1 MTLSPHY
8 SVMLKEVMAAL
19 SPKDGAL
26 YVDGTF
32 GAGGY
37 SRALLTAADCMV
49 IGIDRDPH
57 ALKIG
62 AEMGQEFKGRLRVL
76 SGCFGDMK
84 NLLNAQGITKIDGLA
99 LDIGVS
105 SMQIDDRQRGFS
117 FQGDGPLDMRM
128 DQDNSLETAA
138 DVVNTMDENELADV
152 IYRFGEERASRKIA
166 KTIVD
171 ARLENPIT
179 RTDEL
184 AKLVRSVVY
193 KSKDGI
199 DPATRTFQALRIYV
213 NGELDELKSG
223 LVAAEALLNPGG
235 RLAVVCF
242 HSLEDRIVKDFLRHK
257 SGLDANPSRHHPQLA
272 EKTAPAT
279 FKLLKRGT
287 IKPSA
292 HETRINPRSRSARLR
307 AAERTDTP
315 YLQAA

>member
-8 SVMLKEVMAAL
+8 SVMLNEVMTAL

-37 SRALLTAADCMV
+37 SRALLAAADCSV
-49 IGIDRDPH
+49 IGIDRDPS
-57 ALKIG
+57 ALEIG
-62 AEMGQEFKGRLRVL
+62 AEMGREFKGRLRVL
-76 SGCFGDMK
+76 SGCFGDMQ

-105 SMQIDDRQRGFS
+105 SMQIDDCRRGFS

-138 DVVNTMDENELADV
+138 DVVNTMDENDLADV
-152 IYRFGEERASRKIA
+152 IYTFGEERASRKIA
-166 KTIVD
+166 KTIVE
-171 ARLENPIT
+171 ARLESPIT

-223 LVAAEALLNPGG
+223 LDAAEALLSPGG

-242 HSLEDRIVKDFLRHK
+242 HSLEDRIVKDFLRRK

-272 EKTAPAT
+272 ETNIPAT

-287 IKPSA
+287 IKPSGQ
-292 HETRINPRSRSARLR
+292 ETRMNPRSRSARLR
-307 AAERTDTP
+307 AAERTGAP
-315 YLQAA
+315 YPLAA